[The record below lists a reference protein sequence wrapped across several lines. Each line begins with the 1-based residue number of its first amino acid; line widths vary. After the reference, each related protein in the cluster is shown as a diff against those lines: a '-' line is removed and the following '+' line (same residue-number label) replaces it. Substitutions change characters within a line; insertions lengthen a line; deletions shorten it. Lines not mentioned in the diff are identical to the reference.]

1 MMAILND
8 YEVSYLIA
16 GGNNQLLLVEAVESE
31 FIGARTMIEFCKH
44 LGAVWDTEEYRGVEE
59 FCKFML
65 DDRELAKTFKE
76 QYTDTDQHNRAI
88 GLMWF
93 DDEGEKKAFIESRGE
108 GNWYDDYKE
117 GA

>member
-1 MMAILND
+1 MAILND
-8 YEVSYLIA
+8 YEVSYLVT

-31 FIGARTMIEFCKH
+31 FIGARTMIAFCKY
-44 LGAVWDTEEYRGVEE
+44 LGDVWDTEEYRGVQE

-76 QYTDTDQHNRAI
+76 QYLDTDQHNRAI

-108 GNWYDDYKE
+108 GNWYDEYKE